1 MMAEL
6 LASQPITLRCGLT
19 LPNRLVK
26 ASMSEGI
33 STVGS
38 LPDVK
43 LRNVYQHWAKG
54 GWGMIITGNVQVDDR
69 YLGTANDL
77 AVDSRAGDDAIVAS
91 WTPWANVCKEHG
103 TPTLVQLN
111 HPGRQC
117 PIGAGTH
124 GYLSKNVAPT
134 SIGLHMGAGLI
145 PKVVSAIAFGKPREL
160 GMAEIRT
167 ITQQFARAA
176 RLAYRSGFAG
186 IEIHAAHGYLI
197 DAFLTERTN
206 RRSDAYGGSTEKRAK
221 FLIETITAI
230 RSEVPSSFCVGIIVN
245 CADTAFPETLA
256 DRVRQLELVTS
267 AGVDFI
273 EISGGTFEDPLMFLG
288 PSKPGSKTEP
298 EYSEAYF
305 MDFAKV
311 VASKV
316 PDVPLLL
323 TGGFR
328 RRESIEKAV
337 ANGAC
342 SMVGIARPAAVNPL
356 LPRTVI
362 FNREVKD
369 SDATLYSPKIE
380 APWLIR
386 QMGITA
392 LNVHMDNA
400 WYLGHLRNMSK
411 ALS

>member
-1 MMAEL
+1 MAEL
-6 LASQPITLRCGLT
+6 HASLPITLRCGLT

-33 STVGS
+33 SAAGS
-38 LPDVK
+38 LPDMK
-43 LRNVYQHWAKG
+43 IRNIYQRWAKG
-54 GWGMIITGNVQVDDR
+54 GWGMVITGNVQVDDR

-77 AVDSRAGDDAIVAS
+77 AVDSRASDDTIVAS
-91 WTPWANVCKEHG
+91 WSRWAKVCRQHG

-134 SIGLHMGAGLI
+134 SIGLHMGDGLI
-145 PKVVSAIAFGKPREL
+145 PKAVSAIAFGKPREL
-160 GMAEIRT
+160 EIAEIRT

-186 IEIHAAHGYLI
+186 VEIHAAHGYLI
-197 DAFLTERTN
+197 DEFLTERTN
-206 RRSDAYGGSTEKRAK
+206 RRSDAYGGSTERRAK
-221 FLIETITAI
+221 FLIDIISAV
-230 RSEVPSSFCVGIIVN
+230 RSEVPSSFCVGVTINSV
-245 CADTAFPETLA
+245 DSVFPEILV

-288 PSKPGSKTEP
+288 PPKPSSSANMEH
-298 EYSEAYF
+298 SEAYF
-305 MDFAKV
+305 VDFAKV
-311 VASKV
+311 VASKF

-328 RRESIEKAV
+328 CRESIEKAV
-337 ANGAC
+337 TNGAC

-356 LPRTVI
+356 LPKTVM
-362 FNREVKD
+362 FNHEVKD

-392 LNVHMDNA
+392 LSVHMDNA
-400 WYLGHLRNMSK
+400 WYLGHLKNMSK
-411 ALS
+411 TLL

>member
-1 MMAEL
+1 MAQSHV
-6 LASQPITLRCGLT
+6 SQPITLRCGLT

-33 STVGS
+33 ATAKS
-38 LPDVK
+38 LPEDK
-43 LRNVYQHWAKG
+43 IRNVYQHWAKG

-77 AVDSRAGDDAIVAS
+77 AVDSRASDDAIVAS
-91 WTPWANVCKEHG
+91 WEPWASVCKQHG

-124 GYLSKNVAPT
+124 GYFSKNVAPT
-134 SIGLHMGAGLI
+134 SIGLHMGDGII
-145 PKVVSAIAFGKPREL
+145 PKAVAAIAFGKPREL
-160 GMAEIRT
+160 GIAEIRA

-176 RLAYRSGFAG
+176 RLAHRSGFAG

-221 FLIETITAI
+221 FLLDIIAAI
-230 RSEVPSSFCVGIIVN
+230 RSEVPSSFCVGVTINSV
-245 CADTAFPETLA
+245 DSRFPEVLA

-273 EISGGTFEDPLMFLG
+273 EISGGTFENPLMFLG
-288 PSKPGSKTEP
+288 PPKASAMADANTSD
-298 EYSEAYF
+298 AYF
-305 MDFAKV
+305 IDFAKI
-311 VASKV
+311 VASKF

-328 RRESIEKAV
+328 RREGIEKAV
-337 ANGAC
+337 ANGTC
-342 SMVGIARPAAVNPL
+342 SMVGIVRPAAVNPL
-356 LPRTVI
+356 LPKTVI
-362 FNREVKD
+362 FNHEVKD
-369 SDATLYSPKIE
+369 SDATLYSPRIE

-392 LNVHMDNA
+392 LNVHMDNV
-400 WYLGHLRNMSK
+400 RNFC
-411 ALS
+411 